1 MIFLHYMSGGS
12 MSFKNFVVPAEME
25 SFASSS
31 LTASY
36 QALSTGL
43 DRHCLL
49 VSFVNNGDTAVT
61 LSWDGATDHH
71 YLPAKNT
78 LVLDLSANNSIPNDR
93 YVAKKGQIFYGKGTA
108 GTTGSIYISGYG
120 RGEN

>member
-1 MIFLHYMSGGS
+1 

-25 SFASSS
+25 SFASTG
-31 LTASY
+31 LTGSY
-36 QALSTGL
+36 QALNSGL

-49 VSFVNNGDTAVT
+49 ITIVNDGDEAVT
-61 LSWDGATDHH
+61 LSWDGTTDHH
-71 YLPAKNT
+71 FLPSKSS

-108 GTTGSIYISGYG
+108 GTEGSIYICGYG

>member
-1 MIFLHYMSGGS
+1 

-25 SFASSS
+25 SFDATG
-31 LTASY
+31 LTGSY

-49 VSFVNNGDTAVT
+49 LTIVNNGDSDVT
-61 LSWDGATDHH
+61 ISWDGTTDHH
-71 YLPAKNT
+71 YLPAQSN

-108 GTTGSIYISGYG
+108 ASWGSIYICGYG